1 MRPLMLAFLI
11 LSPFIAIAQNCHWQ
25 PLPSEPATYLAQ
37 MVVSTASMRMS
48 DMVHA
53 VQALLT

>member
-1 MRPLMLAFLI
+1 MLAFLI
-11 LSPFIAIAQNCHWQ
+11 LSPFIAIVQNYHWH
-25 PLPSEPATYLAQ
+25 PLSTEPATDLAQ
-37 MVVSTASMRMS
+37 IVVNTASMRMS

>member
-11 LSPFIAIAQNCHWQ
+11 LSPFIAIAQNYHWH
-25 PLPSEPATYLAQ
+25 PLSTEPATDLAQ
-37 MVVSTASMRMS
+37 MVVNTASMRMS

>member
-1 MRPLMLAFLI
+1 MRRLMLAFLI
-11 LSPFIAIAQNCHWQ
+11 LAPFIAIAQNYPMHR
-25 PLPSEPATYLAQ
+25 LPTAPATHLAQ
-37 MVVSTASMRMS
+37 VMVSTASMKMA